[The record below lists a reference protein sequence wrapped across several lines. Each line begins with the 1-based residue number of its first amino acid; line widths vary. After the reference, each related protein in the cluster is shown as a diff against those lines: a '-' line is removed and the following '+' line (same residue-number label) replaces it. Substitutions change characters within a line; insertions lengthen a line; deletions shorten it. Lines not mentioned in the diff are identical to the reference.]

1 MIRMKNLLLV
11 VLAFSLVMAWF
22 TTDCMAQ
29 KVFKLG
35 ILGPFTGP
43 GANVGSEFKNA
54 DMMAFEKIG
63 YKIGDY
69 KIELIWI
76 DDQSDGA
83 KSTNAYTEAV
93 ERLGIQASISNWN
106 TAVTVACMDLWAKY
120 KIPHF
125 FNMGVGPAT
134 NAKWASF
141 PPDKRY
147 MVMKGWPMPQKMAV
161 GYADLLIYLVDKG
174 IWKPEKKL
182 AAYYQ
187 EDTDWGRGIV
197 KGMKEPLEKAG
208 WKTFTEEYFALT
220 QTDFYPFIS
229 KCKQAGITALLGG
242 TSLPA
247 PVSACIKQSR
257 EIGLKAMIVADGLAY
272 IGDWYKLT
280 GSASDGIL
288 DMEPQYVTP
297 AQKAWA
303 KEYQAKYGAVP
314 GPTSAGHSFDEANF
328 FIKIAKRTIEK
339 YGKLDSESI
348 FKVGTEEVATGKL
361 SYSTADG
368 AIIHKRYRC
377 TPETAPDPVV
387 GPDDFYFPVVQFK
400 GGEGKVVWPLDMKA
414 MDVMLP

>member
-35 ILGPFTGP
+35 VLGPYTGP

-93 ERLGIQASISNWN
+93 ERLGIQASISDWN

-147 MVMKGWPMPQKMAV
+147 MVMKGWP
-161 GYADLLIYLVDKG
+161 
-174 IWKPEKKL
+174 
-182 AAYYQ
+182 
-187 EDTDWGRGIV
+187 
-197 KGMKEPLEKAG
+197 
-208 WKTFTEEYFALT
+208 
-220 QTDFYPFIS
+220 
-229 KCKQAGITALLGG
+229 
-242 TSLPA
+242 
-247 PVSACIKQSR
+247 
-257 EIGLKAMIVADGLAY
+257 
-272 IGDWYKLT
+272 
-280 GSASDGIL
+280 
-288 DMEPQYVTP
+288 
-297 AQKAWA
+297 
-303 KEYQAKYGAVP
+303 
-314 GPTSAGHSFDEANF
+314 
-328 FIKIAKRTIEK
+328 
-339 YGKLDSESI
+339 
-348 FKVGTEEVATGKL
+348 
-361 SYSTADG
+361 
-368 AIIHKRYRC
+368 IHKKRPWGMEIC
-377 TPETAPDPVV
+377 
-387 GPDDFYFPVVQFK
+387 
-400 GGEGKVVWPLDMKA
+400 
-414 MDVMLP
+414 